1 MINMKGLF
9 RTIFLTGIM
18 CMLVPLAITAVS
30 TSTMVRGNMSD
41 STESMLEQL
50 ATEKM
55 NEVDAIINDQSALTK
70 AISESPYVAQ
80 AVAVQAGSGTPSKD
94 VVLTDYLTAI
104 GKNNNGLY
112 ENFFITA
119 NTAGIADCLGGVTLH
134 DVTGE
139 PWYDACKKSDCFL
152 GNNISPV
159 TGKPVYVISYAIKD
173 PETGNFVGALNN
185 D

>member
-1 MINMKGLF
+1 
-9 RTIFLTGIM
+9 
-18 CMLVPLAITAVS
+18 
-30 TSTMVRGNMSD
+30 
-41 STESMLEQL
+41 
-50 ATEKM
+50 M